1 MWNKIAIFIIKYRL
15 RLIIVLAALTAF
27 MAYHAR
33 NAEMSYDFANVV
45 SQDDVDMQYFQRFK
59 QTYGEDGNILVVGMQ
74 DNKAYKLQNFLEL
87 KTLSEELSKVEGVK
101 AVISLPNLVQV
112 VKDTAER
119 KFTTAAI
126 FTDAPQTQPELDS
139 LLQVVRNQG
148 FYDGQ
153 IINNKTGATLLAVTL
168 EPAYLNSARRVEVMD
183 NVMSHTEAFSK
194 ATGIKLHYAGLPFVR
209 AVMTTKVAD
218 EMKLFLLLA
227 LLVTGV
233 TLFIFFRSFY
243 AVIFPLLVISLVVV
257 WVLGTLSLLDFK
269 ISLLTGLIPAI
280 LVVIGI
286 PNSTYLLTRYH
297 YDYRKHGNKILA
309 LARVISKIG
318 VVNLVTNTTT
328 AIGFIVFTFTHVAI
342 LYEFGVVAGINIF
355 VTFIVSLVLIPVVF
369 SYLPPPSR
377 RQLRHLDARPLNKL
391 LEFFDYIVHR
401 KRHLVYF
408 FTILAVGVSLLGIY
422 KIKTVSYMVDD
433 LPEESSVNA
442 DLAFFENHFNGV
454 MPLEIIVDTGIK
466 QGVMRLPNLKKLDQL
481 EDFLRTQ
488 PILSAPI
495 SVVGLVK
502 TATQAFYEGDPNS
515 YRLPDNTERNFIFS
529 YLAKQNDGTNQRL
542 LRSFVDSTGQSAR
555 ISLKVADAG
564 SRELDT
570 LIINKIKPELREI
583 YGGEG
588 VTVTEEGNTTT
599 FTRDDSGAQ
608 TMVSL
613 TGTTLLFIKGNEYL
627 INNLRSSLILAFV
640 LVTLVIALLFKS
652 VRVVVISL
660 IPNMIPLLI
669 AGGLMGF
676 FNIPLKPSTA
686 LIFSIALGIAIDDS
700 IHFLAKY
707 RSELLSNGFN
717 VSRAITT
724 SLTEAGTSMIYTSII
739 LFFGF
744 VIFAFSEFGGTKA
757 LGVLM
762 SVSLLIALFTN
773 LIILPTLLMS
783 FDSGKFERDP
793 YALIEHYD
801 EFYLE
806 HEDEELDLSQLKLKL
821 EEEVNLEEDNKPEN
835 GKVQRV

>member
-1 MWNKIAIFIIKYRL
+1 MWNKIAIFIIKNRL
-15 RLIIVLAALTAF
+15 RLVIVLAMLTAF
-27 MAYHAR
+27 MAYHAK

-59 QTYGEDGNILVVGMQ
+59 QTFGEDGNILVVGMQ
-74 DNKAYKLQNFLEL
+74 DNKVYRLQNFKEL
-87 KTLSEELSKVEGVK
+87 KALSEQLAQVEGVK

-119 KFTTAAI
+119 KFATSPI
-126 FTDAPQTQPELDS
+126 FGTFPQTQPQLDS
-139 LLQVVRNQG
+139 LLQVVRNQS

-153 IINNKTGATLLAVTL
+153 IINDKTGATLLAVTVD
-168 EPAYLNSARRVEVMD
+168 PKFLNSARRVEVMD
-183 NVMSHTEAFSK
+183 NVMEHTEAFTK
-194 ATGIKLHYAGLPFVR
+194 KTGIKLHYAGLPFVR
-209 AVMTTKVAD
+209 AVMTTKVAG
-218 EMKLFLLLA
+218 EMKMFLLLA
-227 LLVTGV
+227 LLVTGF
-233 TLFIFFRSFY
+233 TLFVSFRSFY
-243 AVIFPLLVISLVVV
+243 AVLFPLLMISIVVV
-257 WVLGTLSLLDFK
+257 WVLGTLSLLDYK

-309 LARVISKIG
+309 LSRVISKIG

-328 AIGFIVFTFTHVAI
+328 AIGFVVFTFTHVAI

-355 VTFIVSLVLIPVVF
+355 VTFIISIVLIPVVF
-369 SYLPPPSR
+369 SYLPPPSPK
-377 RQLRHLDARPLNKL
+377 QLKHLDARPLNKL
-391 LEFFDYIVHR
+391 LEFIDFIVHE
-401 KRHLVYF
+401 KRYLVYF
-408 FTILAVGVSLLGIY
+408 FTTLALVLSLWGIY
-422 KIKTVSYMVDD
+422 KVKTVSYMVDD

-442 DLAFFENHFNGV
+442 DLGFFENHFNGV
-454 MPLEIIVDTGIK
+454 MPLEIIVDTGVK
-466 QGVMRLPNLKKLDQL
+466 QGVMRLPNLGKLNQL
-481 EDFLRTQ
+481 ENFLRTQ

-502 TATQAFYEGDPNS
+502 TATQAFYGGNPSS

-529 YLAKQNDGTNQRL
+529 YLAKQGEGANQRL
-542 LRSFVDSTGQSAR
+542 LRSFVDSTGQQAR

-588 VTVTEEGNTTT
+588 VTVEEAGNTMT
-599 FTRDDSGAQ
+599 FTRDDSGAK
-608 TMVSL
+608 TTVSL

-640 LVTLVIALLFKS
+640 LVTIVIALLFKS
-652 VRVVVISL
+652 ARVVIISL

-707 RSELLSNGFN
+707 RSELLTNGFN

-724 SLTEAGTSMIYTSII
+724 SLTEAGTSMIYTSVI

-783 FDSGKFERDP
+783 FDSGKYERDP

-801 EFYLE
+801 EYYLE
-806 HEDEELDLSQLKLKL
+806 HEDEELDLNQLKLKI
-821 EEEVNLEEDNKPEN
+821 EEEILEEDKKPVN
-835 GKVQRV
+835 GEVQRV

>member
-1 MWNKIAIFIIKYRL
+1 MG
-15 RLIIVLAALTAF
+15 
-27 MAYHAR
+27 YHAKDV
-33 NAEMSYDFANVV
+33 EMSYDFANVV
-45 SQDDVDMQYFQRFK
+45 SPEDPDMVYFQRFK
-59 QTYGEDGNILVVGMQ
+59 ETFGEDGNILVVGVH
-74 DNKAYKLQNFLEL
+74 DNHVYQLEHFREL
-87 KTLSEELSKVEGVK
+87 KTLSDALAKVEGVK

-112 VKDTAER
+112 VKDTAAR
-119 KFTTAAI
+119 KFTTAPI
-126 FTDAPQTQPELDS
+126 FKTFPDNQQELDS
-139 LLQVVRNQG
+139 LLQVVRNQN
-148 FYDGQ
+148 FYSGQ
-153 IINNKTGATLLAVTL
+153 IINEKTGATLLAVTVD
-168 EPAYLNSARRVEVMD
+168 PAYLNSARRVEVMD
-183 NVMSHTEAFSK
+183 NIMVHANAFVK
-194 ATGIKLHYAGLPFVR
+194 KTHIKLHYAGLPFVR
-209 AVMTTKVAD
+209 AVMTTKVAA
-218 EMKLFLLLA
+218 EMKLFLVLA
-227 LLVTGV
+227 LVVTGV

-257 WVLGTLSLLDFK
+257 WVMGTISLLGYK

-297 YDYRKHGNKILA
+297 YDYRSHGNKILA
-309 LARVISKIG
+309 LSRVISKIG

-355 VTFIVSLVLIPVVF
+355 VTFIISMVLIPIVF
-369 SYLPPPSR
+369 SYLPPPSP
-377 RQLRHLDARPLNKL
+377 RQLRHLDAKPLNKL

-408 FTILAVGVSLLGIY
+408 FTAVALGFSCWGIY
-422 KIKTVSYMVDD
+422 KVKTVSYMVDD
-433 LPEESSVNA
+433 LPKESSVNA
-442 DLAFFENHFNGV
+442 DLAFFEHHFGGV
-454 MPLEIIVDTGIK
+454 MPLEIIVDTGVK
-466 QGVMRLPNLKKLDQL
+466 QGVMRLPNLNKLNKL
-481 EDFLRTQ
+481 ENFLHTQ

-502 TATQAFYEGDPNS
+502 TATQAFYEGDKES
-515 YRLPDNTERNFIFS
+515 YRLPDNTERNFVFS
-529 YLAKQNDGTNQRL
+529 YLAKQNGGVNQRL
-542 LRSFVDSTGQSAR
+542 LRSFVDSTGQKAR
-555 ISLKVADAG
+555 ISLKVADKG

-570 LIINKIKPELREI
+570 LILKKIKPELLEI

-599 FTRDDSGAQ
+599 FTRDDTGSQ
-608 TMVSL
+608 TSVSL

-640 LVTLVIALLFKS
+640 LVTITIALLFKS
-652 VRVVVISL
+652 ARVVIISL

-707 RSELLSNGFN
+707 RNELFTNGFN

-724 SLTEAGTSMIYTSII
+724 SLTEAGTSMVYTSVI

-757 LGVLM
+757 LGLLM

-783 FDSGKFERDP
+783 FDNGRYERDP
-793 YALIEHYD
+793 NALIEQYD

-806 HEDEELDLSQLKLKL
+806 HEDEQLDLNQLKLRL
-821 EEEVNLEEDNKPEN
+821 EEEVSTEEENPAN

>member
-1 MWNKIAIFIIKYRL
+1 MWNKIAIFIIKNRL
-15 RLIIVLAALTAF
+15 RLLILLSILTAF
-27 MAYHAR
+27 MAYKAKD
-33 NAEMSYDFANVV
+33 AEMSYDFANVV
-45 SQDDVDMQYFQRFK
+45 SPDDPDMVYFQRFK
-59 QTYGEDGNILVVGMQ
+59 QTFGEDGNILVVGMQ
-74 DNKAYKLQNFLEL
+74 DNKVYRLQNFLEL
-87 KTLSEELSKVEGVK
+87 EKLSKSLNQVEGVK
-101 AVISLPNLVQV
+101 AVISLPNLIQV

-126 FTDAPQTQPELDS
+126 FSPMPQTQPQLDS
-139 LLQVVRNQG
+139 LLQVVRHQG

-153 IINNKTGATLLAVTL
+153 IINDKTGATLLAVTVD
-168 EPAYLNSARRVEVMD
+168 PVYLNSARRVEVMD
-183 NVMSHTEAFSK
+183 NVMEQTEAFSRS
-194 ATGIKLHYAGLPFVR
+194 TGIKLHYAGLPFVR
-209 AVMTTKVAD
+209 AVMTTKVAA
-218 EMKLFLLLA
+218 EMKMFLVLA
-227 LLVTGV
+227 LIVTGV

-243 AVIFPLLVISLVVV
+243 AVIFPLLVISVVVV
-257 WVLGTLSLLDFK
+257 WVLGTLSLLGYK

-309 LARVISKIG
+309 LSRVISKIG

-355 VTFIVSLVLIPVVF
+355 VTFIISIVLIPVVF
-369 SYLPPPSR
+369 SYLPPPTP
-377 RQLRHLDARPLNKL
+377 RQLRHLDAKPLNKL

-408 FTILAVGVSLLGIY
+408 FTSVALVLSLWGIY
-422 KIKTVSYMVDD
+422 KVKTVSYMVDD

-454 MPLEIIVDTGIK
+454 MPLEIIVDTGVK
-466 QGVMRLPNLKKLDQL
+466 QGVMRLPNLGKLNQL
-481 EDFLRTQ
+481 ENFLRTQ

-502 TATQAFYEGDPNS
+502 TATQAFYGGDLNS

-529 YLAKQNDGTNQRL
+529 YLAKQNDGANQRL
-542 LRSFVDSTGQSAR
+542 LRSFVDSTGQRAR

-570 LIINKIKPELREI
+570 LILKKIKPELREI

-588 VTVTEEGNTTT
+588 VTVTEEGNTMT
-599 FTRDDSGAQ
+599 FTRDDSGSQ
-608 TMVSL
+608 TTVSL

-640 LVTLVIALLFKS
+640 LVTIVIALLFKTA
-652 VRVVVISL
+652 RVVIISL

-707 RSELLSNGFN
+707 RSELLTNGFN

-724 SLTEAGTSMIYTSII
+724 SLTEAGTSMVYTSVI

-762 SVSLLIALFTN
+762 SVNLLIALFTN

-806 HEDEELDLSQLKLKL
+806 HEDEELDLNQLKLKF
-821 EEEVNLEEDNKPEN
+821 EEEILEQEEPEN
-835 GKVQRV
+835 GEVQRV

>member
-1 MWNKIAIFIIKYRL
+1 MWNKIAIFIIKNRL
-15 RLIIVLAALTAF
+15 RLIILLTLLTAF
-27 MAYHAR
+27 MAYQAKD
-33 NAEMSYDFANVV
+33 AEMSYDFANVV

-59 QTYGEDGNILVVGMQ
+59 STFGEDGNILVVGMQ
-74 DNKAYKLQNFLEL
+74 DNKVYKLQNFREL
-87 KTLSEELSKVEGVK
+87 KTLSEQLKGVEGVK
-101 AVISLPNLVQV
+101 AVISLPTLIQV

-119 KFTTAAI
+119 RFTTQAI
-126 FTDAPQTQPELDS
+126 FSPLPDTQLLLDS
-139 LLQVVRNQG
+139 LLQVVHNQG
-148 FYDGQ
+148 FYEGQ
-153 IINNKTGATLLAVTL
+153 IINNKTGATLLAVTVD
-168 EPAYLNSARRVEVMD
+168 PAYLNSARRVEVMD
-183 NVMSHTEAFSK
+183 KVMERTEAFSK
-194 ATGIKLHYAGLPFVR
+194 KTGIKLHYAGLPFVR
-209 AVMTTKVAD
+209 AVMTTKVAA
-218 EMKLFLLLA
+218 EMKMFLLLA

-243 AVIFPLLVISLVVV
+243 AVVFPLLVISLVVI
-257 WVLGTLSLLDFK
+257 WVLGTLSLLDYK

-297 YDYRKHGNKILA
+297 YDYRKHGNKMLA
-309 LARVISKIG
+309 LSRVISKIG
-318 VVNLVTNTTT
+318 VVNLVTNATT

-355 VTFIVSLVLIPVVF
+355 VTFIVSMVLIPIVF
-369 SYLPPPSR
+369 SYLPPPTP

-391 LEFFDYIVHR
+391 LEFIDYIVHR
-401 KRHLVYF
+401 KRNLVYF
-408 FTILAVGVSLLGIY
+408 FTCLALFLSLWGIY
-422 KIKTVSYMVDD
+422 KVKTVSYMVDD

-442 DLAFFENHFNGV
+442 DLTFFEHHFNGV

-466 QGVMRLPNLKKLDQL
+466 QGVMRLPNLVKLNKL
-481 EDFLRTQ
+481 ENFLRTQ

-495 SVVGLVK
+495 SVVGLIK
-502 TATQAFYEGDPNS
+502 TATQAFYGGDPNS

-529 YLAKQNDGTNQRL
+529 YLAKQDNEANQHL
-542 LRSFVDSTGQSAR
+542 LRSFVDSTGQQAR

-570 LIINKIKPELREI
+570 LILNKIKPELREI

-588 VTVTEEGNTTT
+588 VSVAEKGNTMT
-599 FTRDDSGAQ
+599 FTRDDSGSQ
-608 TMVSL
+608 TTVSL

-627 INNLRSSLILAFV
+627 INNLRSSLVLAFV
-640 LVTLVIALLFKS
+640 LVTIVIAMLFKS
-652 VRVVVISL
+652 VRIVVISL

-707 RSELLSNGFN
+707 RSELLSNGFD
-717 VSRAITT
+717 VSKAITT
-724 SLTEAGTSMIYTSII
+724 SLAEAGTSMIYTSVI

-773 LIILPTLLMS
+773 LIILPTLLIS
-783 FDSGKFERDP
+783 FDSGKYKHDP

-806 HEDEELDLSQLKLKL
+806 HEDEELDLKLLKLKF
-821 EEEVNLEEDNKPEN
+821 EEENPEEDKKPAYGEI
-835 GKVQRV
+835 QRV

>member
-1 MWNKIAIFIIKYRL
+1 MWNKIAIFIIKNRL
-15 RLIIVLAALTAF
+15 RLIIFLTILTAF
-27 MAYHAR
+27 MAYQAKD
-33 NAEMSYDFANVV
+33 AEMSYDFANVV

-59 QTYGEDGNILVVGMQ
+59 QAFGEDGNILVVGMQ
-74 DNKAYKLQNFLEL
+74 DNKVYRLQNFAKL
-87 KTLSEELSKVEGVK
+87 KALSDKLTKVEGVK

-112 VKDTAER
+112 VKDTAES
-119 KFTTAAI
+119 KFATAAI
-126 FTDAPQTQPELDS
+126 FSKMPATQPQLDS

-153 IINNKTGATLLAVTL
+153 IINNKTGATLLAVTVDP
-168 EPAYLNSARRVEVMD
+168 EYLNSARRVEVMD
-183 NVMSHTEAFSK
+183 HVMEHTQAFTKS
-194 ATGIKLHYAGLPFVR
+194 TGIKLHYAGLPFVR
-209 AVMTTKVAD
+209 AVMTTKVAA
-218 EMKLFLLLA
+218 EMKMFLLLA

-257 WVLGTLSLLDFK
+257 WVLGTLSLLDYK

-309 LARVISKIG
+309 LSRVISKIG

-328 AIGFIVFTFTHVAI
+328 AIGFIVFMFTHVAI

-355 VTFIVSLVLIPVVF
+355 VTFVISIILIPVVF
-369 SYLPPPSR
+369 SYLPPPSNK
-377 RQLRHLDARPLNKL
+377 QLRHLDARPLNKL
-391 LEFFDYIVHR
+391 LEFFDSIVHR
-401 KRHLVYF
+401 KRPLVYF
-408 FTILAVGVSLLGIY
+408 FTTLALVLSLWGIY
-422 KIKTVSYMVDD
+422 KVKTVSYMVDD

-442 DLAFFENHFNGV
+442 DLTFFENHFNGV
-454 MPLEIIVDTGIK
+454 MPLEIIVDTGVK
-466 QGVMRLPNLKKLDQL
+466 QGVMRLPNLSKLNQL
-481 EDFLRTQ
+481 ENFLRTQ

-502 TATQAFYEGDPNS
+502 TATQAFYGGDPNS

-529 YLAKQNDGTNQRL
+529 YLAKQNNDINQRL
-542 LRSFVDSTGQSAR
+542 LHSFVDSTGQRAR

-570 LIINKIKPELREI
+570 LILKKIKPELHEI

-588 VTVTEEGNTTT
+588 VTVTEEGNTTV
-599 FTRDDSGAQ
+599 FTRDDSGSK
-608 TMVSL
+608 TTVSL

-640 LVTLVIALLFKS
+640 LVTIVIALLFKS
-652 VRVVVISL
+652 MRIVIISL

-707 RSELLSNGFN
+707 RSELLSNGFH

-773 LIILPTLLMS
+773 LIILPTLLMT
-783 FDSGKFERDP
+783 FDSGKYKHDP
-793 YALIEHYD
+793 YALIEHYN

-806 HEDEELDLSQLKLKL
+806 QEDEELDLNQLKLKV
-821 EEEVNLEEDNKPEN
+821 EEEILEEDKKPVTSE
-835 GKVQRV
+835 V

>member
-1 MWNKIAIFIIKYRL
+1 M
-15 RLIIVLAALTAF
+15 LTAF
-27 MAYHAR
+27 MAYKAKD
-33 NAEMSYDFANVV
+33 AEMSYDFANVV

-59 QTYGEDGNILVVGMQ
+59 QTFGEDGNILVVGMQ
-74 DNKAYKLQNFLEL
+74 DNKVYKLENFKEL
-87 KTLSEELSKVEGVK
+87 KALSEHLAQVEGVK

-119 KFTTAAI
+119 KFTTSQI
-126 FTDAPQTQPELDS
+126 FDAFPGTQPQLDS
-139 LLQVVRNQG
+139 LLKVVRNQG

-153 IINNKTGATLLAVTL
+153 IINDKTGATLIAITV
-168 EPAYLNSARRVEVMD
+168 EPEFLNSARRGEVMD
-183 NVMSHTEAFSK
+183 NITEHTETFSK
-194 ATGIKLHYAGLPFVR
+194 STGIKLHYAGLPFVR
-209 AVMTTKVAD
+209 AVMTTKVAA
-218 EMKLFLLLA
+218 EMKMFLLLA

-233 TLFIFFRSFY
+233 TLFIFFRSLY
-243 AVIFPLLVISLVVV
+243 AVLFPLLMISIVVV
-257 WVLGTLSLLDFK
+257 WVLGTLSLLGYK

-309 LARVISKIG
+309 LSRVISKIG

-328 AIGFIVFTFTHVAI
+328 AIGFVVFTFTQVAI

-355 VTFIVSLVLIPVVF
+355 VTFIISIVLIPVVF
-369 SYLPPPSR
+369 SYLPPPTA
-377 RQLRHLDARPLNKL
+377 RQLRHLNAKPLNKL
-391 LEFFDYIVHR
+391 LEFIDYIVHE

-408 FTILAVGVSLLGIY
+408 FTILTLVLSLWGIY
-422 KIKTVSYMVDD
+422 KVKTVSYMVDD

-454 MPLEIIVDTGIK
+454 MPLEIIVDTGVK
-466 QGVMRLPNLKKLDQL
+466 QGVMRLPNLGKLNQL
-481 EDFLRTQ
+481 ENFLRTQ

-502 TATQAFYEGDPNS
+502 TATQAFYGGDPGS

-529 YLAKQNDGTNQRL
+529 YLAKQGEGANQRL
-542 LRSFVDSTGQSAR
+542 LRSFVDSTGQQAR

-564 SRELDT
+564 SRVLDT
-570 LIINKIKPELREI
+570 LIINKIKPELHEI

-588 VTVTEEGNTTT
+588 VTVEEAGNTMT

-608 TMVSL
+608 TTVSL

-640 LVTLVIALLFKS
+640 LVTIVIALLFKS

-717 VSRAITT
+717 ISRAITT

-783 FDSGKFERDP
+783 FDSGKYERDP

-801 EFYLE
+801 EYYLE
-806 HEDEELDLSQLKLKL
+806 HDDEELDLNQLKIKF
-821 EEEVNLEEDNKPEN
+821 EEEILEEDKNL
-835 GKVQRV
+835 

>member
-1 MWNKIAIFIIKYRL
+1 MWNKIAIFIIKNRL
-15 RLIIVLAALTAF
+15 RLLILLALLTAF
-27 MAYHAR
+27 MGYKAKD
-33 NAEMSYDFANVV
+33 AEMSYDFANVV
-45 SQDDVDMQYFQRFK
+45 SPDDPDMVYFQRFK
-59 QTYGEDGNILVVGMQ
+59 ETFGEDGNILVVGMQ
-74 DNKAYKLQNFLEL
+74 SAKAYKLDNFREL
-87 KTLSEELSKVEGVK
+87 KSLSDQLNTVDGVK

-112 VKDTAER
+112 VKDTADR
-119 KFTTAAI
+119 KFTTAPI
-126 FTDAPQTQPELDS
+126 FNPMPQTQAQLDS
-139 LLQVVRNQG
+139 MLRVVRSQG

-153 IINNKTGATLLAVTL
+153 IINQKTGATLLAVTVD
-168 EPAYLNSARRVEVMD
+168 PDYLNSARRVQVMD
-183 NVMSHTEAFSK
+183 DVMAHTEAFSK
-194 ATGIKLHYAGLPFVR
+194 KTGIKLHYAGLPFVR
-209 AVMTTKVAD
+209 AVMTTKVAA
-218 EMKLFLLLA
+218 EMKMFLVLA
-227 LLVTGV
+227 LLVTGI

-243 AVIFPLLVISLVVV
+243 AVIFPLLMISMVVV
-257 WVLGTLSLLDFK
+257 WVLGTLAILDYK

-286 PNSTYLLTRYH
+286 PNTTYLLTRYH
-297 YDYRKHGNKILA
+297 YDYRKHGNKIMA

-355 VTFIVSLVLIPVVF
+355 VTYIISIVLIPVVF
-369 SYLPPPSR
+369 SYLPPPTP
-377 RQLRHLDARPLNKL
+377 RQLRHLDAKPLNKF
-391 LEFFDYIVHR
+391 LEFLDHLVHH

-408 FTILAVGVSLLGIY
+408 FTIVALLASFWGIY
-422 KIKTVSYMVDD
+422 KVKTVSYMVDD
-433 LPEESSVNA
+433 LPAESSVNA
-442 DLAFFENHFNGV
+442 DLAFFEHHFSGV

-466 QGVMRLPNLKKLDQL
+466 QGVMRLPNLNKLNQL

-495 SVVGLVK
+495 SIVGLVK

-515 YRLPDNTERNFIFS
+515 YRLPDNTERNFVFS
-529 YLAKQNDGTNQRL
+529 YLAKQDSGDNQRL
-542 LRSFVDSTGQSAR
+542 LRSFVDSTGQTAR

-570 LIINKIKPELREI
+570 LIISKIKPELHEI

-588 VTVTEEGNTTT
+588 VSVTEEGNTMT
-599 FTRDDSGAQ
+599 FTRDETGAE
-608 TMVSL
+608 TKVSL

-627 INNLRSSLILAFV
+627 INNLRSSLVLAFV
-640 LVTLVIALLFKS
+640 LVTIVIALLFKS
-652 VRVVVISL
+652 ARVVIISV

-669 AGGLMGF
+669 AGGLMGV

-707 RSELLSNGFN
+707 RSELLSNGFH

-783 FDSGKFERDP
+783 FDSGKYKRDP

-806 HEDEELDLSQLKLKL
+806 HEDEELDLNQLKLKL
-821 EEEVNLEEDNKPEN
+821 QDELPEEVSA
-835 GKVQRV
+835 

>member
-1 MWNKIAIFIIKYRL
+1 MWNRIAIFIIKNRL
-15 RLIIVLAALTAF
+15 RLILLLAVLTAF
-27 MAYHAR
+27 MAYQAKDV
-33 NAEMSYDFANVV
+33 EMSYDFANVV
-45 SQDDVDMQYFQRFK
+45 SPDDPDMVYFQRFK
-59 QTYGEDGNILVVGMQ
+59 ETFGEDGNILVVGMQ
-74 DNKAYKLQNFLEL
+74 DNNIYKLPHFRELHSLTEEL
-87 KTLSEELSKVEGVK
+87 KQVEGVK
-101 AVISLPNLVQV
+101 AVIALPNLVQV
-112 VKDTAER
+112 VKDTASR
-119 KFTTAAI
+119 SFTTKNI
-126 FTDAPQTQPELDS
+126 FSPLPASQLQLDS
-139 LLQVVRNQG
+139 LLQVVREQQ
-148 FYDGQ
+148 FYEGQ
-153 IINNKTGATLLAVTL
+153 VINNKTGATLLAVTID
-168 EPAYLNSARRVEVMD
+168 PAYLNSARRVEVMD
-183 NVMSHTEAFSK
+183 NVTAHTQAFTNK
-194 ATGIKLHYAGLPFVR
+194 TGIKLHYAGLPFVR
-209 AVMTTKVAD
+209 AVMTTKVAA

-233 TLFIFFRSFY
+233 TLFIFFRSLY
-243 AVIFPLLVISLVVV
+243 AVIFPLLVISVVVV
-257 WVLGTLSLLDFK
+257 WVMGTISLLGYK

-297 YDYRKHGNKILA
+297 YDYRQHGNKILA
-309 LARVISKIG
+309 LSRVISKIG

-328 AIGFIVFTFTHVAI
+328 AIGFIVFMFTHVAI

-355 VTFIVSLVLIPVVF
+355 VTFIISIVLIPAVF
-369 SYLPPPSR
+369 SYLPPPSP
-377 RQLRHLDARPLNKL
+377 RQLRHLDAKPLNKL

-408 FTILAVGVSLLGIY
+408 FTTVFLLLSFWGIY
-422 KIKTVSYMVDD
+422 KVKTVSYMVDD
-433 LPEESSVNA
+433 LPAESSVNA
-442 DLAFFENHFNGV
+442 DLAFFERHFNGV
-454 MPLEIIVDTGIK
+454 MPLEVIVDTGVK
-466 QGVMRLPNLKKLDQL
+466 QGVMRLPNLNKLNEL
-481 EDFLRTQ
+481 ENFLRTQ

-502 TATQAFYEGDPNS
+502 TATQAFYGGDPNF
-515 YRLPDNTERNFIFS
+515 YRLPDNTERNFVFS
-529 YLAKQNDGTNQRL
+529 YLSKQKGGDNQRL
-542 LRSFVDSTGQSAR
+542 LRSFVDSTGQQAR

-570 LIINKIKPELREI
+570 LLLNKIKPELRSI

-588 VTVTEEGNTTT
+588 VTVTEEGNTLT
-599 FTRDDSGAQ
+599 FTRDDSGSQ
-608 TMVSL
+608 TTVSL

-640 LVTLVIALLFKS
+640 LVTITIALLFKS

-707 RSELLSNGFN
+707 RSELFANGYN

-757 LGVLM
+757 LGLLM

-783 FDSGKFERDP
+783 FDSGRYKRDP
-793 YALIEHYD
+793 DAWIEHYD

-806 HEDEELDLSQLKLKL
+806 HEDEELDLNQLKLRIEEVIP
-821 EEEVNLEEDNKPEN
+821 EEEPEN

>member
-1 MWNKIAIFIIKYRL
+1 MWNKIAIFIIKNRL
-15 RLIIVLAALTAF
+15 RLIILLTVLTAF
-27 MAYHAR
+27 MAYKAKD
-33 NAEMSYDFANVV
+33 AEMSYDFANVV

-59 QTYGEDGNILVVGMQ
+59 QTFGEDGNILVVGMQ
-74 DNKAYKLQNFLEL
+74 DNKVYKLQNFKEL
-87 KTLSEELSKVEGVK
+87 KTLSEQLKQVEGVK

-119 KFTTAAI
+119 TFATAAI
-126 FTDAPQTQPELDS
+126 FSPMPDTQPQLDS
-139 LLQVVRNQG
+139 MLQVVSNQG

-153 IINNKTGATLLAVTL
+153 IINNKTGATLLAVTVD
-168 EPAYLNSARRVEVMD
+168 PAYLNSSRRVEVMD
-183 NVMSHTEAFSK
+183 NVMEYTDAFSK
-194 ATGIKLHYAGLPFVR
+194 RTGIKLHYAGLPFVR
-209 AVMTTKVAD
+209 AVMTTKVAA
-218 EMKLFLLLA
+218 EMKMFLLLA

-233 TLFIFFRSFY
+233 TLFIFFRSLY
-243 AVIFPLLVISLVVV
+243 AVVFPLLVINLVVI
-257 WVLGTLSLLDFK
+257 WVMGTIALLGFK

-309 LARVISKIG
+309 LSRVISKIG

-355 VTFIVSLVLIPVVF
+355 VTFIISMVLIPVVF
-369 SYLPPPSR
+369 SYLPPPSPK
-377 RQLRHLDARPLNKL
+377 QLRHLEAKPLNKL
-391 LEFFDYIVHR
+391 LEFIDYIVHG

-408 FTILAVGVSLLGIY
+408 FTIVALVLSLWGIY
-422 KIKTVSYMVDD
+422 KVKTVSFMVDD
-433 LPEESSVNA
+433 LPAESSVNA
-442 DLAFFENHFNGV
+442 DLKFFENHFNGV

-466 QGVMRLPNLKKLDQL
+466 QGVMRLPNLNKLNQL
-481 EDFLRTQ
+481 ENFLRTQ

-502 TATQAFYEGDPNS
+502 TATQAFYGGDASS

-529 YLAKQNDGTNQRL
+529 YLAKQGKGDNQRL
-542 LRSFVDSTGQSAR
+542 LRSFVDSTGQQAR

-570 LIINKIKPELREI
+570 LIINKIKPELRDI

-588 VTVTEEGNTTT
+588 VTVAEEGNTMT
-599 FTRDDSGAQ
+599 FTRDDSGSQ
-608 TMVSL
+608 TTVSL
-613 TGTTLLFIKGNEYL
+613 TGTTLLFIKGNEHL
-627 INNLRSSLILAFV
+627 INNLRSSLLLAFV
-640 LVTLVIALLFKS
+640 LVTIVIALLFKS
-652 VRVVVISL
+652 ARIVIISL
-660 IPNMIPLLI
+660 IPNMIPLFI

-724 SLTEAGTSMIYTSII
+724 SIIEAGTSMIYTSVI

-783 FDSGKFERDP
+783 FDSGKYERDP
-793 YALIEHYD
+793 DALIEHYD

-806 HEDEELDLSQLKLKL
+806 HEDEELDLNQLKLKF
-821 EEEVNLEEDNKPEN
+821 EVVKS
-835 GKVQRV
+835 

>member
-1 MWNKIAIFIIKYRL
+1 M
-15 RLIIVLAALTAF
+15 LTAF
-27 MAYHAR
+27 MAYKAKD
-33 NAEMSYDFANVV
+33 AEMSYDFANVV

-59 QTYGEDGNILVVGMQ
+59 QTFGEDGNILVVGMQ
-74 DNKAYKLQNFLEL
+74 DNKVYKLPNFKKL
-87 KTLSEELSKVEGVK
+87 KALTDQLAKVEGVK
-101 AVISLPNLVQV
+101 VVISLPNLVQV

-119 KFTTAAI
+119 KFTTSPI
-126 FTDAPQTQPELDS
+126 FDSFPETQPELDS
-139 LLQVVRNQG
+139 LLKVVRNQG

-153 IINNKTGATLLAVTL
+153 IINDKTGATLIAITVD
-168 EPAYLNSARRVEVMD
+168 PKFLNSARRVEVMD
-183 NVMSHTEAFSK
+183 NVMEHTEAFSK
-194 ATGIKLHYAGLPFVR
+194 TTGIKLHYAGLPFVR
-209 AVMTTKVAD
+209 AVMTTKVSA
-218 EMKLFLLLA
+218 EMKMFLLLA
-227 LLVTGV
+227 MLVTGV

-243 AVIFPLLVISLVVV
+243 AVLFPLLMISIVVV
-257 WVLGTLSLLDFK
+257 WVLGTLALLDYK

-309 LARVISKIG
+309 LSRVISKIG

-328 AIGFIVFTFTHVAI
+328 AIGFVVFTFTQVAI

-355 VTFIVSLVLIPVVF
+355 VTFIISIVLIPVVF
-369 SYLPPPSR
+369 SYLPPPTA
-377 RQLRHLDARPLNKL
+377 RQLRHLDAKPLNKL
-391 LEFFDYIVHR
+391 LEFIDYIVHE
-401 KRHLVYF
+401 KRQLVYF
-408 FTILAVGVSLLGIY
+408 FTIVALGLSLLGIY
-422 KIKTVSYMVDD
+422 KVKTVSYMVDD

-454 MPLEIIVDTGIK
+454 MPLEIIVDTGVK
-466 QGVMRLPNLKKLDQL
+466 QGVMRLPNLGKLNQL
-481 EDFLRTQ
+481 ENFLRTQ

-502 TATQAFYEGDPNS
+502 TATQAFYGGDPGS

-529 YLAKQNDGTNQRL
+529 YLAKQGEGANQQL
-542 LRSFVDSTGQSAR
+542 LRSFVDSTGQQAR

-564 SRELDT
+564 SRVLDT

-588 VTVTEEGNTTT
+588 VTVEEAGNTMT

-608 TMVSL
+608 TTVSL

-640 LVTLVIALLFKS
+640 LVTIVIALLFKS
-652 VRVVVISL
+652 ARVVIISL

-707 RSELLSNGFN
+707 RSELISNGFN
-717 VSRAITT
+717 ISRAITT
-724 SLTEAGTSMIYTSII
+724 SLTEAGTSMIYTSVI

-783 FDSGKFERDP
+783 FDSGKYERDP

-801 EFYLE
+801 EYYLE
-806 HEDEELDLSQLKLKL
+806 HDDEELDLNQLKLKF
-821 EEEVNLEEDNKPEN
+821 EEEILEEDKKPVN
-835 GKVQRV
+835 GEVQRV

>member
-1 MWNKIAIFIIKYRL
+1 MWNKIAIFIIKNRL
-15 RLIIVLAALTAF
+15 RLLILLALLTAF
-27 MAYHAR
+27 MGYKAKD
-33 NAEMSYDFANVV
+33 AEMSYDFANVV
-45 SQDDVDMQYFQRFK
+45 SPDDPDMVYFQRFK
-59 QTYGEDGNILVVGMQ
+59 ETFGEDGNILVVGMQ
-74 DNKAYKLQNFLEL
+74 SPKAYKLEHFQEL
-87 KTLSEELSKVEGVK
+87 KKLSEQLTTVNGVK
-101 AVISLPNLVQV
+101 AVISLPNLIQV
-112 VKDTAER
+112 VKDTDDR
-119 KFTTAAI
+119 KFATAAI
-126 FTDAPQTQPELDS
+126 FKPMPLTQAQLDS
-139 LLQVVRNQG
+139 MLRVVRNQG

-153 IINNKTGATLLAVTL
+153 IINLKTGANLLAITVD
-168 EPAYLNSARRVEVMD
+168 PAYLNSARRVQVMD
-183 NVMSHTEAFSK
+183 DVMERTEAFSK
-194 ATGIKLHYAGLPFVR
+194 KTGIKLHYAGLPFVR
-209 AVMTTKVAD
+209 AVMTTKVAA
-218 EMKLFLLLA
+218 EMKMFLVLA
-227 LLVTGV
+227 LLVTGI

-243 AVIFPLLVISLVVV
+243 AVIFPLLMISMVVV
-257 WVLGTLSLLDFK
+257 WVLGTLALLDYK

-286 PNSTYLLTRYH
+286 PNTTYLLTRYH
-297 YDYRKHGNKILA
+297 YDYRRHGNKIMA

-355 VTFIVSLVLIPVVF
+355 VTYVISIVLIPVVF
-369 SYLPPPSR
+369 SYLPPPTP
-377 RQLRHLDARPLNKL
+377 RQLRHLDARPLNKF
-391 LEFFDYIVHR
+391 LEFLDHIVHH

-408 FTILAVGVSLLGIY
+408 FTIVALLASFWGIY
-422 KIKTVSYMVDD
+422 KVKTVSYMVDD

-442 DLAFFENHFNGV
+442 DLAFFEHHFSGV

-466 QGVMRLPNLKKLDQL
+466 QGVMRLPNLNKLNQL

-495 SVVGLVK
+495 SIVGLVK
-502 TATQAFYEGDPNS
+502 TATQAFYEGDPSS
-515 YRLPDNTERNFIFS
+515 YRLPDNTERNFVFS
-529 YLAKQNDGTNQRL
+529 YLAKQDSGDNQRL
-542 LRSFVDSTGQSAR
+542 LRSFVDSTGQTAR

-570 LIINKIKPELREI
+570 LIISKIKPELLEI

-588 VTVTEEGNTTT
+588 VTVTEEGNTMT
-599 FTRDDSGAQ
+599 FTRDETGAE
-608 TMVSL
+608 TKVSL

-627 INNLRSSLILAFV
+627 INNLRSSLLLAFV
-640 LVTLVIALLFKS
+640 LVTIVIALLFKS
-652 VRVVVISL
+652 ARVVIISV

-669 AGGLMGF
+669 AGGLMGV

-707 RSELLSNGFN
+707 RSELLSNGFH

-783 FDSGKFERDP
+783 FDSGKYKRDP

-806 HEDEELDLSQLKLKL
+806 HEDEELDLNQLKLKL
-821 EEEVNLEEDNKPEN
+821 QDELPEEVSA
-835 GKVQRV
+835 

>member
-1 MWNKIAIFIIKYRL
+1 MWNRIAIFIIKNRL
-15 RLIIVLAALTAF
+15 KLIIVLAMLTAF
-27 MAYHAR
+27 MGYQAKD
-33 NAEMSYDFANVV
+33 AEMSYDFANVV
-45 SQDDVDMQYFQRFK
+45 SPDDVDMQYFQRFK
-59 QTYGEDGNILVVGMQ
+59 KTFGEDGNVLVIGMQ
-74 DNKAYKLQNFLEL
+74 NSKVYQLDNFKQL
-87 KTLSEELSKVEGVK
+87 KTLSEQLSEVEGVK

-119 KFTTAAI
+119 KFTTAKI
-126 FTDAPQTQPELDS
+126 FSSFPETQPQLDS
-139 LLQVVRNQG
+139 LLQVVKNQS
-148 FYDGQ
+148 FYEGQ
-153 IINNKTGATLLAVTL
+153 IINEKTGATLIAVTVD
-168 EPAYLNSARRVEVMD
+168 PAYLNSARRVDVMD
-183 NVMSHTEAFSK
+183 DVLEYTEAFSNE
-194 ATGIKLHYAGLPFVR
+194 TGIKLHYAGLPFVR
-209 AVMTTKVAD
+209 AVMTTKVAA
-218 EMKLFLLLA
+218 EMKMFLLLA
-227 LLVTGV
+227 MLVTGV

-243 AVIFPLLVISLVVV
+243 AVIFPLLVISLVVI
-257 WVLGTLSLLDFK
+257 WVLGTISLLGFK

-309 LARVISKIG
+309 LSRVISKIG

-355 VTFIVSLVLIPVVF
+355 VTFIISMVLLPVVF
-369 SYLPPPSR
+369 SYLPPPSPK
-377 RQLRHLDARPLNKL
+377 QLKHLDARPLNKL
-391 LEFFDYIVHR
+391 LEFIDFIVHE
-401 KRHLVYF
+401 KRHFVYF
-408 FTILAVGVSLLGIY
+408 FTILALVLSFWGIY
-422 KIKTVSYMVDD
+422 KVKTVSYMVDD

-442 DLAFFENHFNGV
+442 DLTFFENHFNGV

-466 QGVMRLPNLKKLDQL
+466 QGVMRLPNLNKLNKL
-481 EDFLRTQ
+481 ENFLRTQ

-502 TATQAFYEGDPNS
+502 TATQAFYGGDPNS

-529 YLAKQNDGTNQRL
+529 YLAKQSDGVNQRL
-542 LRSFVDSTGQSAR
+542 LRSFVDSTGQRAR

-588 VTVTEEGNTTT
+588 VSVTEKGNTIT
-599 FTRDDSGAQ
+599 FTRDDSGSE
-608 TMVSL
+608 TTVSL

-640 LVTLVIALLFKS
+640 LVTIVIALLFKS
-652 VRVVVISL
+652 VRIVVISL

-707 RSELLSNGFN
+707 RSELLTNGFN
-717 VSRAITT
+717 ISRAITT

-744 VIFAFSEFGGTKA
+744 VIFSFSEFGGTKA

-806 HEDEELDLSQLKLKL
+806 HEDEELDLNQLKLKI
-821 EEEVNLEEDNKPEN
+821 EEVILEEDKKTCN
-835 GKVQRV
+835 R

>member
-1 MWNKIAIFIIKYRL
+1 MWNKIAIFIIKNRL
-15 RLIIVLAALTAF
+15 RLLIVLAMLTAF
-27 MAYHAR
+27 MAYKAKD
-33 NAEMSYDFANVV
+33 AEMSYDFANVV

-59 QTYGEDGNILVVGMQ
+59 QTFGEDGNILVVGMQ
-74 DNKAYKLQNFLEL
+74 DNKVYKLENFKEL
-87 KTLSEELSKVEGVK
+87 KALSEHLAQVEGVK

-119 KFTTAAI
+119 KFTTSQI
-126 FTDAPQTQPELDS
+126 FDAFPGTQPQLDS
-139 LLQVVRNQG
+139 LLKVVRNQG

-153 IINNKTGATLLAVTL
+153 IINDKTGATLIAITV
-168 EPAYLNSARRVEVMD
+168 EPEFLNSARRGEVMD
-183 NVMSHTEAFSK
+183 NITEHTETFSK
-194 ATGIKLHYAGLPFVR
+194 STGIKLHYAGLPFVR
-209 AVMTTKVAD
+209 AVMTTKVAA
-218 EMKLFLLLA
+218 EMKMFLLLA

-233 TLFIFFRSFY
+233 TLFIFFRSLY
-243 AVIFPLLVISLVVV
+243 AVLFPLLMISIVVV
-257 WVLGTLSLLDFK
+257 WVLGTLSLLGYK

-309 LARVISKIG
+309 LSRVISKIG

-328 AIGFIVFTFTHVAI
+328 AIGFVVFTFTQVAI

-355 VTFIVSLVLIPVVF
+355 VTFIISIVLIPVVF
-369 SYLPPPSR
+369 SYLPPPTA
-377 RQLRHLDARPLNKL
+377 RQLRHLNAKPLNKL
-391 LEFFDYIVHR
+391 LEFIDYIVHE

-408 FTILAVGVSLLGIY
+408 FTILTLVLSLWGIY
-422 KIKTVSYMVDD
+422 KVKTVSYMVDD

-454 MPLEIIVDTGIK
+454 MPLEIIVDTGVK
-466 QGVMRLPNLKKLDQL
+466 QGVMRLPNLGKLNQL
-481 EDFLRTQ
+481 ENFLRTQ

-502 TATQAFYEGDPNS
+502 TATQAFYGGDPGS

-529 YLAKQNDGTNQRL
+529 YLAKQGEGANQRL
-542 LRSFVDSTGQSAR
+542 LRSFVDSTGQQAR

-564 SRELDT
+564 SRVLDT
-570 LIINKIKPELREI
+570 LIINKIKPELHEI

-588 VTVTEEGNTTT
+588 VTVEEAGNTMT

-608 TMVSL
+608 TTVSL

-640 LVTLVIALLFKS
+640 LVTIVIALLFKS

-717 VSRAITT
+717 ISRAITT

-783 FDSGKFERDP
+783 FDSGKYERDP

-801 EFYLE
+801 EYYLE
-806 HEDEELDLSQLKLKL
+806 HDDEELDLNQLKIKF
-821 EEEVNLEEDNKPEN
+821 EEEILEEDKNL
-835 GKVQRV
+835 